1 MLPRRCGTYCLL
13 REYKVTKNMRKSE
26 LFARIL
32 ADVAEETELSASD
45 ILSNRKTFE
54 VVDARYLLVYLLV
67 YFRFYRSEIARY
79 LHITPQAVGR
89 IFSGFDSRCKQSRFL
104 ESNLNRIL
112 TKLERN

>member
-1 MLPRRCGTYCLL
+1 
-13 REYKVTKNMRKSE
+13 MRKSE

-32 ADVAEETELSASD
+32 AAVAEETELSTLE

-54 VVDARYLLVYLLV
+54 IVDARYLMVYLLV

-89 IFSGFDSRCKQSRFL
+89 IFTCFNDRCKQSLFL
-104 ESNLNRIL
+104 ESNLNRIK
-112 TKLERN
+112 TKLECK

>member
-1 MLPRRCGTYCLL
+1 
-13 REYKVTKNMRKSE
+13 MRKSE

-32 ADVAEETELSASD
+32 AAVAEETELSTLE

-54 VVDARYLLVYLLV
+54 IVDARYLLVYLLV

-89 IFSGFDSRCKQSRFL
+89 IFTGFNDRCKQNNFL
-104 ESNLNRIL
+104 ELSLNRIQ